1 MKLKSEKFK
10 NITIAYGDERISFD
24 DTGTSNDVNE
34 GVAKDL
40 ATLDFFEIV
49 NETKKT
55 SKEEVKNEK
64 VEEKEKETKK
74 TTSKAKSTTK

>member
-24 DTGTSNDVNE
+24 DKGTSNDLNE
-34 GVAKDL
+34 RVAKDL

-49 NETKKT
+49 NETRKT
-55 SKEEVKNEK
+55 TQKEVTNEKTEEKKEEPKN
-64 VEEKEKETKK
+64 